1 MFQII
6 CECSLVLGACWE
18 LIAINFSN
26 KRKYYTDR
34 TASLSSAQSLKAI
47 AVKDIHGTHEN

>member
-1 MFQII
+1 
-6 CECSLVLGACWE
+6 LVLGACWE